1 MSKQDY
7 YELLGVA
14 RDADGDAIKKAFR
27 KAAMKYHPDKNPGD
41 KAAEQKFKELNEAHD
56 VLKDEQKRAAYDRFG
71 HAAFE
76 QGMAGARAGAGGFGF
91 SATNFSD
98 IFDEMFSEFIGGRRG
113 DGGQQGRARGADLRY
128 NLTISLQDAFGGKQ
142 TNVRVPGTVSC
153 EACHGSG
160 GEKGAHPVNCPTC
173 RGSGRMRASQGF
185 FTIERPCQSC
195 GGSGRVIEKACKS
208 CSGSGRLRKEKTLS
222 VNIPAGVEDGTRI
235 RLAGEGEAGMNGA
248 QAGDLYIFL
257 TIATHPI
264 FRRDGSDLHC
274 RVPIP
279 MTTAALGGQVE
290 VPNIDGT
297 RVKLTIPAGA
307 QTAQQF
313 RMRAKGMSVL
323 RSPARGD
330 MYVELSVETPV
341 NLTKQQQ
348 DLLKQFDAAGKG
360 KSHSPQSES
369 FFSKV
374 RDFWEDLKD

>member
-1 MSKQDY
+1 
-7 YELLGVA
+7 
-14 RDADGDAIKKAFR
+14 
-27 KAAMKYHPDKNPGD
+27 MKYHPDKNPGD
-41 KAAEQKFKELNEAHD
+41 KAAEQRFKELNEAHD

-76 QGMAGARAGAGGFGF
+76 QGMPGGRPGQAGGFGF
-91 SATNFSD
+91 SGTNFSD
-98 IFDEMFSEFIGGRRG
+98 IFDEMFSEFIGGRG
-113 DGGQQGRARGADLRY
+113 GGQQGRARGADLRY

-142 TNVRVPGTVSC
+142 TTVRVPGTASC

-160 GEKGAHPVNCPTC
+160 GEKGAQPTTCQTC
-173 RGSGRMRASQGF
+173 RGAGRVRASQGF
-185 FTIERPCQSC
+185 FTIERACQSC
-195 GGSGRVIEKACKS
+195 GGSGRVIEKPCKS

-279 MTTAALGGQVE
+279 MTTAALGGHVE

-297 RVKLTIPAGA
+297 RVKLNIPAGA

-313 RMRAKGMSVL
+313 RMRGKGMSVL
-323 RSPARGD
+323 RSPSRGD

>member
-1 MSKQDY
+1 M
-7 YELLGVA
+7 
-14 RDADGDAIKKAFR
+14 
-27 KAAMKYHPDKNPGD
+27 
-41 KAAEQKFKELNEAHD
+41 
-56 VLKDEQKRAAYDRFG
+56 
-71 HAAFE
+71 
-76 QGMAGARAGAGGFGF
+76 
-91 SATNFSD
+91 
-98 IFDEMFSEFIGGRRG
+98 
-113 DGGQQGRARGADLRY
+113 
-128 NLTISLQDAFGGKQ
+128 
-142 TNVRVPGTVSC
+142 
-153 EACHGSG
+153 
-160 GEKGAHPVNCPTC
+160 
-173 RGSGRMRASQGF
+173 
-185 FTIERPCQSC
+185 
-195 GGSGRVIEKACKS
+195 
-208 CSGSGRLRKEKTLS
+208 
-222 VNIPAGVEDGTRI
+222 NIPAGVEDGTRI

-279 MTTAALGGQVE
+279 MTTAALGGHVE

-313 RMRAKGMSVL
+313 RMRSKGMSVL